1 MTRNKFKNRVISGT
15 TAFHRVAD
23 VKKSNLKIKR
33 VKTGTTMGKIPTKVL
48 KLPTHVI
55 DLQITN
61 MMNNNLS
68 RNSFLDFAKIAT
80 TKSYLKK

>member
-23 VKKSNLKIKR
+23 VKKSNLKIKK

-55 DLQITN
+55 DL
-61 MMNNNLS
+61 
-68 RNSFLDFAKIAT
+68 
-80 TKSYLKK
+80 